1 MKSVA
6 LLTFL
11 LLSWSPAFSQEQI
24 DAATKEDVE
33 QLLQVTGARSNVQ
46 LMWAGMAQEAATMA
60 SEAYRRKNPNATP
73 LEIRK
78 AAEAAGDLVQRI
90 TKTFSVEELIDVII
104 PIYQRHLTHS
114 EIRSILDFYGSPVG
128 HKLLQN
134 TPVMMGESMQAVQP
148 ILEKHLPDLEAQA
161 EAAAAQA
168 STQGQTQP
176 K

>member
-1 MKSVA
+1 
-6 LLTFL
+6 
-11 LLSWSPAFSQEQI
+11 
-24 DAATKEDVE
+24 
-33 QLLQVTGARSNVQ
+33 
-46 LMWAGMAQEAATMA
+46 
-60 SEAYRRKNPNATP
+60 
-73 LEIRK
+73 
-78 AAEAAGDLVQRI
+78 
-90 TKTFSVEELIDVII
+90 VII